1 MSQTVCE
8 RETSAGHRLEI
19 TWSGAQTALPTGAL
33 DQTAKRRTRYFFD
46 VMVDGLYYFG
56 NRFLTSA
63 DAEGRVDAHGTPI
76 LTRTDLLLKLCA
88 DRVAAAI
95 ESGQLN
101 SLPNDLGFIEL
112 ENLDTADAPGAEA

>member
-1 MSQTVCE
+1 MSQTVCQ

-46 VMVDGLYYFG
+46 VMVDELYYFG

-63 DAEGRVDAHGTPI
+63 DAEGHTDAQGTPI

-95 ESGQLN
+95 ESGHLN
-101 SLPNDLGFIEL
+101 SLPNDLGYIDL
-112 ENLDTADAPGAEA
+112 ETLAELDTN